1 MSPLTALLNA
11 KAVVL
16 LLSIGNGG
24 TLPYTGVGTFCNIR
38 FRTYTVTDG
47 GLSRSARYTVAAGT
61 ISAPSK
67 PSGISGPSSVKK
79 NQAGI
84 IFSVNSPNSSYV
96 YLWTVPS
103 GAVITCGQNILH
115 YSNMG
120 ISSGSVTVKAQ
131 TVAEPPQA
139 FSNPSLLPR
148 CLTCKWPTAAA

>member
-16 LLSIGNGG
+16 LLRYRQQEAPTVYRCRNLFVTSG
-24 TLPYTGVGTFCNIR
+24 
-38 FRTYTVTDG
+38 FRTYTVTD
-47 GLSRSARYTVAAGT
+47 ARGCLDPQGYTVAAGT

-103 GAVITCGQNILH
+103 GAVITAGQNTSSITVTW
-115 YSNMG
+115 G

-131 TVAEPPQA
+131 KQLRNLRKL
-139 FSNPSLLPR
+139 FKIHHR
-148 CLTCKWPTAAA
+148 YRAA